1 MQLQVVNLTF
11 SLINDLHSPKIN
23 VLERLDIKFQQ
34 AKLTTCDVKL
44 RYQPLQLVYVS
55 GITDEKLLS
64 TSFINFLCLVTNESA
79 KLRAVRALVT
89 YALPC
94 PTCFRASCPTCSG
107 DSRVSCPT
115 CFHASGT
122 PYRSRS
128 TLNHYHMQPFHK
140 SYQPPRSINL
150 C

>member
-11 SLINDLHSPKIN
+11 SLINDPHSPKIN

-64 TSFINFLCLVTNESA
+64 TSFINFLCLVTNQSA
-79 KLRAVRALVT
+79 KLLAVRALVT
-89 YALPC
+89 YAL
-94 PTCFRASCPTCSG
+94 TCSG

-115 CFHASGT
+115 CFHASRT